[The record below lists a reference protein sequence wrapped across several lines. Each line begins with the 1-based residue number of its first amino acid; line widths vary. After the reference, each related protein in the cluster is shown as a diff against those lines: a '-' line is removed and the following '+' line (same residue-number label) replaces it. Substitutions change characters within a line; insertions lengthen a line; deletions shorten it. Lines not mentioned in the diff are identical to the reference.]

1 MKKRQEHVK
10 GFCNYAKYIYIYIY
24 IYMLGVTQP
33 SLLKSTNPKLFLQES
48 AKNHR
53 STCQV
58 AKNL

>member
-10 GFCNYAKYIYIYIY
+10 GFCNYAKY

>member
-1 MKKRQEHVK
+1 MLKDFVIMQ
-10 GFCNYAKYIYIYIY
+10 NIYIYIYIY